1 MKTLF
6 VRVGMTVEMEDGEYS
21 DLMDTA
27 SGSNEYE
34 LDTELAQKLAERGV
48 IEEGYIPM
56 SIAYDSES
64 YAKYKEA
71 KDEQKDS

>member
-21 DLMDTA
+21 DLMDKA
-27 SGSNEYE
+27 AGSNEYE